1 MSEAFIGE
9 IRIFAGNFAPAGW
22 AFCDGGLL
30 SISEYDA
37 LFALIGTTYGGD
49 GINNFGLPDLRGRS
63 AVHAGTA
70 RTGER
75 YDLGSSGGVEQVTLT
90 PGQMPAH
97 THTPTTA
104 GAAASSSPE
113 GTRWAAQTANAYSG
127 DQPNAQLAGGAVQP
141 VGGSQPHEN
150 MPPYLAVSYII
161 SLYGIYPSREG

>member
-22 AFCDGGLL
+22 AFCDGSIV
-30 SISEYDA
+30 SISEYEA
-37 LFALIGTTYGGD
+37 LFTLIGTTYGGD

-97 THTPTTA
+97 THLPSTA
-104 GAAASSSPE
+104 GAATSSSPE
-113 GTRWAAQTANAYSG
+113 GTRWAAQTANAYS
-127 DQPNAQLAGGAVQP
+127 DVQPNAQLAAGAVQP
-141 VGGSQPHEN
+141 AGGSQPHEN
-150 MPPYLAVSYII
+150 MPPYLVVSYII